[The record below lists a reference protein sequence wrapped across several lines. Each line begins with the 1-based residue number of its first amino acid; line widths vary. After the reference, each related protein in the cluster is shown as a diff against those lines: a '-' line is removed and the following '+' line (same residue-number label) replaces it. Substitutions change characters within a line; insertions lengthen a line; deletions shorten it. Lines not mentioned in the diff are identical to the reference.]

1 MKVKIFDFE
10 DEQDLE
16 KAFQIYQDCFQV
28 KRKEHNL
35 KITTPLLGLYQN
47 ENLIGICQINF
58 INNIFENER
67 IAYINSFGIS
77 PKEQHQGYGD
87 YFLKEIIQ
95 YCKNNKATKIN
106 LTSNKNRKHAH
117 KLYIK
122 NNFNIIDTTFFNKN
136 I

>member
-1 MKVKIFDFE
+1 MNIQEIK
-10 DEQDLE
+10 EQDLE
-16 KAFQIYQDCFQV
+16 KAFQIYQNCFQV
-28 KRKEHNL
+28 KRKEHTR

-47 ENLIGICQINF
+47 ENLIGICQIDF

-87 YFLKEIIQ
+87 YFLKEIIK

-106 LTSNKNRKHAH
+106 LTSNKNRKYAH
-117 KLYIK
+117 KLYLK